1 MNWEIGRTNPQ
12 AWGVVGLLLVQG
24 FAQDGSTRFSG
35 TGWAGNP
42 EKPEKRF
49 WIVLPLTKKDSYTW
63 TFEYWRFVIWTFTI
77 GTFALLTP
85 WNSIFWTNTSSVQKV
100 SWGSHFKNGT
110 RNGSKS
116 LFKVSNCLFWSE
128 EVLFKNVFLVFPDF
142 RPNRFRKTGCF
153 HPGQILGPRWD
164 QWHLKHGDWSSQS
177 SNSSLTLLLFIFKD

>member
-1 MNWEIGRTNPQ
+1 MVHFELTRWGRHFVPTAQPQ
-12 AWGVVGLLLVQG
+12 R
-24 FAQDGSTRFSG
+24 DGPWPLWT
-35 TGWAGNP
+35 T
-42 EKPEKRF
+42 
-49 WIVLPLTKKDSYTW
+49 ILQMMLLTKPVWQNYRPLCFDAEKS
-63 TFEYWRFVIWTFTI
+63 
-77 GTFALLTP
+77 
-85 WNSIFWTNTSSVQKV
+85 NTSSIQKV

-177 SNSSLTLLLFIFKD
+177 SNSSLTLLLFIKKMQVFIMG